1 MTTEC
6 SAPNQTCVSFSP
18 RLRSIK
24 EEGRKDAKRLTMGRT
39 VETSSETFIASAI
52 MNSLNNHR
60 VMGLCKIGHQQPSKD
75 RGRTQR
81 TPSLTA

>member
-1 MTTEC
+1 
-6 SAPNQTCVSFSP
+6 
-18 RLRSIK
+18 
-24 EEGRKDAKRLTMGRT
+24 MGRT

-60 VMGLCKIGHQQPSKD
+60 VLGLCKIGHQQPAKD